1 MINFNKAV
9 YFDTEFIEDGKTII
23 PLSIGMT
30 TEWGWSHDPKS
41 DLYIVFTDV
50 SYESADKWVQAN
62 VIPYL
67 RTKDALYL
75 TRAEAADTILDFV
88 TDRVGKPEF
97 WADYAAYDWVL
108 LCQLYGRMIDLPD
121 TYPMFCRDVQDLKQ
135 FVKYPTKLPE
145 PEKAHNAL
153 SDAYNVRERV
163 KILSDY
169 GYRKILG
176 K

>member
-1 MINFNKAV
+1 MINFYKAV
-9 YFDTEFIEDGKTII
+9 YFDTEFIENGETII

-30 TEWGWSHDPKS
+30 TEYGYGEES

-50 SYESADKWVQAN
+50 SHETADPWVKAN
-62 VIPYL
+62 VIPFL
-67 RTKDALYL
+67 KTSKALYL
-75 TRAEAADTILDFV
+75 TREEAADKILEFV

-97 WADYAAYDWVL
+97 WADYCSYDWVV
-108 LCQLYGRMIDLPD
+108 LCQLYGKMIDLPD
-121 TYPMFCRDVQDLKQ
+121 TFPMFCNDVQTLKR
-135 FVKYPTKLPE
+135 FVEYPVPLPE
-145 PEKAHNAL
+145 PKNSHNAL

-169 GYRKILG
+169 AWRK